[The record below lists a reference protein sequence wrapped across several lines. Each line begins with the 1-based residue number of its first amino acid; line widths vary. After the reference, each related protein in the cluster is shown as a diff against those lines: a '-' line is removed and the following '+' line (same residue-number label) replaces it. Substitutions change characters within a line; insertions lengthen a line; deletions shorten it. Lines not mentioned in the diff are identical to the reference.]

1 MGFRSA
7 CRQEGVYHERLNSD
21 AARFGGSDVINAV
34 PLQSKAEPAGRCPF
48 RVELDVPPLGMVIL
62 EREQPKKQ
70 PRTKKPKTR
79 TAANGTKTDA
89 KRKHPEKNTE
99 KTAKQADLP

>member
-1 MGFRSA
+1 MKKNRKNKTA
-7 CRQEGVYHERLNSD
+7 
-21 AARFGGSDVINAV
+21 
-34 PLQSKAEPAGRCPF
+34 
-48 RVELDVPPLGMVIL
+48 PPPGLPTEEKPPVK
-62 EREQPKKQ
+62 EQPKKQ

>member
-48 RVELDVPPLGMVIL
+48 RVELDVPLWGWSFWSG
-62 EREQPKKQ
+62 EQPEEAAAD
-70 PRTKKPKTR
+70 KKPKTR

>member
-1 MGFRSA
+1 M
-7 CRQEGVYHERLNSD
+7 
-21 AARFGGSDVINAV
+21 
-34 PLQSKAEPAGRCPF
+34 
-48 RVELDVPPLGMVIL
+48 DVPPLGMVIL